1 VARPSFPKTLL
12 EFQTQFETEEAC
24 RTYLAKCRWPDGF
37 VCPRCGHRRAYELS
51 SLRLWQCTSCR
62 HQASATAGTI
72 LHRTKAPLTV
82 WFWAAYLMTTD
93 KRGLSAL
100 LLQRQL
106 GLGNYETA
114 WMMLHKFRRAMVNAS
129 REPLHGEVEID
140 DTWIGGTQA
149 GLRGSR
155 QLKGRKA
162 ALVLVAV
169 EKRDQSSGRVRMEV
183 IPDFKAATLLSFLK
197 KHAAPGATVYTDGL
211 KSYAGLQEAGYKHV
225 PRIQPT
231 RSALRKGTK
240 SVVPLA
246 DRAIGNLQQWLIGT
260 YHGVSKD
267 QLQVYLDE
275 FVFRHN
281 RRRQPMA
288 AFQTLLGLGAAHQPT
303 EYKQIRGAADIS
315 GKTGPNAP
323 PQPIGPC

>member
-1 VARPSFPKTLL
+1 V
-12 EFQTQFETEEAC
+12 
-24 RTYLAKCRWPDGF
+24 
-37 VCPRCGHRRAYELS
+37 
-51 SLRLWQCTSCR
+51 
-62 HQASATAGTI
+62 TAGTI
-72 LHRTKAPLTV
+72 MHRTKAPLTV

-197 KHAAPGATVYTDGL
+197 KHVVQGAIVHTDGL

-231 RSALRKGTK
+231 RTALRRGTK

-281 RRRQPMA
+281 RRKKPMA
-288 AFQTLLGLGAAHQPT
+288 AFQTLLGLGAARQPT

-315 GKTGPNAP
+315 GKTGPDAP
-323 PQPIGPC
+323 PQPIGSS